1 MISMGLPLY
10 DSLEKL
16 AVEERYL
23 AYMAAVSPS
32 ERLFVSYASSDL
44 SGGAR
49 SPSSLVREVR
59 KIFPNVR
66 WRIAPRRL
74 SLICSGR
81 RSPLLSL
88 PPVCGGSLRKERK
101 P

>member
-1 MISMGLPLY
+1 MGLPLY

-59 KIFPNVR
+59 KIFPECPV
-66 WRIAPRRL
+66 AD
-74 SLICSGR
+74 
-81 RSPLLSL
+81 RSQEAFSEFAL
-88 PPVCGGSLRKERK
+88 VAGARF
-101 P
+101 